1 MHVALSLPPGRKDRI
16 WYRKGACNASPLG
29 QCWKTVS
36 GSLRSISIGN
46 CGVWGINAD
55 QVVYYRLNTFG
66 DPDDEGTGWIRV
78 EGRFQTIYSGP
89 KAVLALAGNRDI
101 YYRANL
107 GRTRPGDNN
116 FPNFSRNILQAYQII
131 MSQ

>member
-1 MHVALSLPPGRKDRI
+1 M
-16 WYRKGACNASPLG
+16 W
-29 QCWKTVS
+29 
-36 GSLRSISIGN
+36 
-46 CGVWGINAD
+46 GVNAD
-55 QVVYYRLNTFG
+55 QVVYFRLNTFG

-107 GRTRPGDNN
+107 VRGPETMFIPFCIQKRTAFTFTEIGKKAWLLAKLQPGRAIKR
-116 FPNFSRNILQAYQII
+116 II
-131 MSQ
+131 ATY

>member
-1 MHVALSLPPGRKDRI
+1 MSALFVTLSLKDRI

-29 QCWKTVS
+29 QTWKTVS

-107 GRTRPGDNN
+107 GRIRGLDTTISITNN
-116 FPNFSRNILQAYQII
+116 SGIYT
-131 MSQ
+131 

>member
-1 MHVALSLPPGRKDRI
+1 MSISFSFSLKDRI

-36 GSLRSISIGN
+36 GSLRSISIGA

-107 GRTRPGDNN
+107 GRSLET
-116 FPNFSRNILQAYQII
+116 II
-131 MSQ
+131 S

>member
-1 MHVALSLPPGRKDRI
+1 MGH
-16 WYRKGACNASPLG
+16 
-29 QCWKTVS
+29 
-36 GSLRSISIGN
+36 

-55 QVVYYRLNTFG
+55 QVVYFRLNTFG

-107 GRTRPGDNN
+107 VRRRTRSGDNVHPVLFYLHN
-116 FPNFSRNILQAYQII
+116 LEEIMFAILYVEALEFI
-131 MSQ
+131 STST

>member
-1 MHVALSLPPGRKDRI
+1 M
-16 WYRKGACNASPLG
+16 GA
-29 QCWKTVS
+29 
-36 GSLRSISIGN
+36 
-46 CGVWGINAD
+46 CGVWGVNAD
-55 QVVYYRLNTFG
+55 QVVYFRLNTFG

-107 GRTRPGDNN
+107 VRRTRSGDNVHPVL
-116 FPNFSRNILQAYQII
+116 FYLPS
-131 MSQ
+131 